1 MVASSQENAAAMT
14 YRFADCQLDARRH
27 RFERAGEALHLEP
40 QVFDL
45 IRVLAEAGGALVT
58 RDDLIATVWGGLN
71 VSDATISARI
81 SAARAAVGDS
91 GKAQAVIE
99 TVARRGFRLA
109 VPVESVAK
117 ATETVAPAR
126 VRADSPTLAVLPF
139 DYAAES
145 PGDMLAE
152 GIVDEITDSLAD
164 ALAKVRE
171 FHVIARQSPFAL
183 RDQRP
188 DIPTAA
194 RLLGADYLVE
204 GTVRRAGDRVRVSV
218 HLARGSD
225 GHTIAAER
233 FDDRLAD
240 LFDLQDRIAAQ
251 VAGRIAP
258 SLRTAEVARAETR
271 PPADRTAYDLTLAA
285 LPLIC
290 AHGRDEN
297 ARAIDLLEQ
306 AVARD
311 PTQARALGLLGWAHA
326 QQLSYMWSADPAA
339 DRVRA
344 LALAE
349 QAATLAPDHPAVLTA
364 VAATI
369 AISTG
374 KGGRAAGYI
383 DRALAIDPNNAW
395 AWMRRGFGCAYD
407 GDAAGALAAMDR
419 AERLS
424 PLDPFRFNMMLGR
437 AVALY
442 HWTERKDEAIA
453 LIRAALDM
461 NPRAHWAWRVLAAC
475 LHKMGRVDEAR
486 AAAAELLRHYPGL
499 TVDYMRQSLPAA
511 AYATEENYFSR
522 FIALGVPEL

>member
-1 MVASSQENAAAMT
+1 MAH
-14 YRFADCQLDARRH
+14 RFADCLIDPQRH
-27 RFERAGEALHLEP
+27 VFERAGAALHLEP

-45 IRVLAEAGGALVT
+45 IRVLVEAGGALVS
-58 RDDLIATVWGGLN
+58 REDLVATVWGGLN

-109 VPVESVAK
+109 VPVTDDSPAP
-117 ATETVAPAR
+117 ALPAR
-126 VRADSPTLAVLPF
+126 VRDDSPTLAVLPF
-139 DYAAES
+139 DYAAQG
-145 PGDMLAE
+145 PGDMLAD
-152 GIVDEITDSLAD
+152 GMVDEITD
-164 ALAKVRE
+164 ALAQVRE
-171 FHVIARQSPFAL
+171 FHVIARQSAFAL
-183 RDQRP
+183 RDKRP

-218 HLARGSD
+218 HLARGDD

-311 PTQARALGLLGWAHA
+311 PGQARALGLLGWAHA
-326 QQLSYMWSADPAA
+326 QQLSYMWTDDPAA
-339 DRVRA
+339 ERARA
-344 LALAE
+344 LAHAE
-349 QAATLAPDHPAVLTA
+349 RAATLAPDHPAVLTA
-364 VAATI
+364 VAGAIGVAT
-369 AISTG
+369 G
-374 KGGRAAGYI
+374 DGDRAAGYI

-395 AWMRRGFGCAYD
+395 AWMRRGWGCAFG
-407 GDAAGALAAMDR
+407 GDVAGALAAMDR
-419 AERLS
+419 AEKLS

-437 AVALY
+437 ASTLY
-442 HWTERKDEAIA
+442 HWTDRKDESLT
-453 LIRAALDM
+453 LIRAALDL
-461 NPRAHWAWRVLAAC
+461 NPRAHWAWRMLAAS
-475 LHKMGRVDEAR
+475 LRATGREDEAR
-486 AAAAELLRHYPGL
+486 AAITELMRHYPGL
-499 TVDYMRQSLPAA
+499 TVEYMRQTLPDAA
-511 AYATEENYFSR
+511 FANEDYFGT
-522 FIALGVPEL
+522 FVALGVPER

>member
-1 MVASSQENAAAMT
+1 MGDAAAMA
-14 YRFADCQLDARRH
+14 YRFADCLLDPLRH
-27 RFERAGEALHLEP
+27 HFERAGMPKHLEP

-58 RDDLIATVWGGLN
+58 REDLIATVWGGLN

-99 TVARRGFRLA
+99 TVARRGFRMSA
-109 VPVESVAK
+109 PVNTDSPAPAE
-117 ATETVAPAR
+117 PAR

-139 DYAAES
+139 DYAAEG

-152 GIVDEITDSLAD
+152 GIVDEITD

-171 FHVIARQSPFAL
+171 FHVIARQSAFAL
-183 RDQRP
+183 RDRRP

-218 HLARGSD
+218 HLARGAD

-311 PTQARALGLLGWAHA
+311 ATQARALGLLGWAHA
-326 QQLSYMWSADPAA
+326 QQLSYMWTANPAA
-339 DRVRA
+339 DRARA
-344 LALAE
+344 LSYAE
-349 QAATLAPDHPAVLTA
+349 RAATLAPDHPAVLTA
-364 VAATI
+364 VAGAI
-369 AISTG
+369 AIATG
-374 KGGRAAGYI
+374 EAGRAAGYI
-383 DRALAIDPNNAW
+383 ARALAIDPNNAW
-395 AWMRRGFGCAYD
+395 AWMRRGWGCSFA
-407 GDAAGALAAMDR
+407 GDVAGALAAMDR
-419 AERLS
+419 AESLS

-437 AVALY
+437 ASALY
-442 HWTERKDEAIA
+442 HWTDRKDEAIA
-453 LIRAALDM
+453 LIRAALDL
-461 NPRAHWAWRVLAAC
+461 NPRAHWAWRMLAAS
-475 LHKMGRVDEAR
+475 LQATGRDAEAR

-499 TVDYMRQSLPAA
+499 TVAYMRQTLPDATF
-511 AYATEENYFSR
+511 ATEDYFGR
-522 FIALGVPEL
+522 FIAAGVPER